1 MSDVP
6 ISTPALESGSFMTV
20 TSAKQFDE
28 QAVFEGHVLSSL
40 HRVKE
45 YHEFVFTDVPPSW
58 GEVALRLIDEKIP
71 SR

>member
-6 ISTPALESGSFMTV
+6 MSTPAPESGSFMTV
-20 TSAKQFDE
+20 TSANQFDK

-40 HRVKE
+40 CQVKE

-58 GEVALRLIDEKIP
+58 AEVALQLIDEKIP